1 MSAVKKV
8 VVAGAGFGGLKAYR
22 RLAKQFKNNSAVE
35 LTLINDVNYF
45 LFTPL
50 LHEVATGSLFPE
62 NIIVPLPPLATGPG
76 RRFFVGRVESVLL
89 NNQEVLTSHG
99 AVKYDYLVLALGS
112 ENNFYDTPGA
122 AEHTLPL
129 KDLDDAARIKNQIIS
144 RFEEAQHYSADRAK
158 FKELL
163 TFVIVGG
170 GPAGVE
176 MAGELAD
183 FCRGTFAKLYPAL
196 AEAARI
202 VVVQK
207 DNHILPQFSDQLRR
221 RSLSI
226 LGRKGVEV
234 LVNTGVE
241 AIKSGQVNL
250 SDGQKIAAGTVIWA
264 AGVKP
269 REVKFDR
276 PIKTERGRLVVN
288 EHLQLESDEAIFAI
302 GDVAA
307 YFDPASQAPLPAL
320 AQVADREAKTAAH
333 NVASLITGQ
342 ALKPFKYRSQG
353 SLLSLGSWRGAGEVL
368 GFHFAG
374 RLAWLLW
381 RAVYWAKMPTAGKKL
396 QILVDWFLIAFSPR
410 DVSLLPFT
418 KDDIHQ

>member
-1 MSAVKKV
+1 MAAVKQV
-8 VVAGAGFGGLKAYR
+8 VVAGAGFGGLKVYR
-22 RLAKQFKNNSAVE
+22 RLARQFKNNPAVE

-76 RRFFVGRVESVLL
+76 RRFFVGRVESVSL
-89 NNQEVLTSHG
+89 NNQEVLTARG

-122 AEHTLPL
+122 AEHALPL
-129 KDLDDAARIKNQIIS
+129 KDLDDAARIKNQVIS
-144 RFEEAQHYSADRAK
+144 RFEEAQYHQESPARI
-158 FKELL
+158 KELL

-170 GPAGVE
+170 GPTGVE

-183 FCRGTFAKLYPAL
+183 FCHSTFAKLYPAL
-196 AEAARI
+196 ARSARI

-207 DNHILPQFSDQLRR
+207 DDHILPQFSEQLRR

-234 LVNTGVE
+234 LVNTGVL
-241 AIKSGQVNL
+241 AIGSGWVDL
-250 SDGQKIAAGTVIWA
+250 SDGQKIVAGTVVWA

-269 REVKFDR
+269 REVRFDR
-276 PIKTERGRLVVN
+276 PVKTERGRLVVN
-288 EHLQLESDEAIFAI
+288 EHLQLEGDETVFAI
-302 GDVAA
+302 GDLAGF
-307 YFDPASQAPLPAL
+307 FDPASQNFLPAL
-320 AQVADREAKTAAH
+320 AQVADREAKAAAL
-333 NVASLITGQ
+333 NIGNLMTDRV
-342 ALKPFKYRSQG
+342 LKPFKYKSQG

-381 RAVYWAKMPTAGKKL
+381 RGVYWAKMPTAGKKL
-396 QILVDWFLIAFSPR
+396 QILVDWFLISFSPR
-410 DVSLLPFT
+410 DVSLLPFI